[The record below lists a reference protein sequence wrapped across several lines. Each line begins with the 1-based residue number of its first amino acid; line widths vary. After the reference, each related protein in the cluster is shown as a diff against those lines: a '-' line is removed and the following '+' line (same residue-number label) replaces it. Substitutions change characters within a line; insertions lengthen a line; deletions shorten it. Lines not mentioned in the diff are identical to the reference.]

1 MYVVSVTNVLEEMM
15 QPISESA
22 QGSTALKMAPA
33 GSTAMRTYLPMT
45 KSPRKEVKTT

>member
-22 QGSTALKMAPA
+22 QESTALKMAPA
-33 GSTAMRTYLPMT
+33 PFTACGQHC
-45 KSPRKEVKTT
+45 KET